1 MMAST
6 HRLGGLAT
14 GIALSIA
21 LAHSPE
27 EAALITGLSIL
38 GSLLPDIDNGNSSIS
53 WKLPLTRLIVA
64 IGQFTVRFICHFL
77 PKKISKPILCSIG
90 HRGLSH
96 SILGIVLFFFLT
108 AGISRSIGMET
119 HITMLAASAISAGV
133 ASHIVLDM
141 LSGGSPL
148 LCPIPT
154 KRITLAHIKTGGVME
169 WVFRMAF
176 LVVIICR
183 IAIIAS
189 SYINEIVAEYLSPY
203 ILQVTRFFQNLTF

>member
-6 HRLGGLAT
+6 HRLGGLAA

-21 LAHSPE
+21 LAHKPE
-27 EAALITGLSIL
+27 EAILITDLSIL

-53 WKLPLTRLIVA
+53 CKLPLTRLVVA
-64 IGQFTVRFICHFL
+64 IGQSTIRFICHFL
-77 PKKISKPILCSIG
+77 PKKLSKPILCSIG
-90 HRGLSH
+90 HRGFSH
-96 SILGIVLFFFLT
+96 SILGIVFFFFLT
-108 AGISRSIGMET
+108 AGICRSIGVET

>member
-6 HRLGGLAT
+6 HRLGGLAA

-21 LAHSPE
+21 LAHKPE
-27 EAALITGLSIL
+27 EAMLITDLSIL

-53 WKLPLTRLIVA
+53 CNLPLTRLVVA
-64 IGQFTVRFICHFL
+64 IGQSTIRFICHFL
-77 PKKISKPILCSIG
+77 PKKLRKPILCSIG
-90 HRGLSH
+90 HRGFSH
-96 SILGIVLFFFLT
+96 SILGIAFFFFLT
-108 AGISRSIGMET
+108 AGICRSIGVEK
-119 HITMLAASAISAGV
+119 HITMLAASAISVGV

-148 LCPIPT
+148 FCPVSTI
-154 KRITLAHIKTGGVME
+154 RITLARIKTGGVME
-169 WVFRMAF
+169 WVFRMVF